1 MNKQETAHWLL
12 TAGLTVGVV
21 ASLSIGEY
29 NRQQLQ
35 ANLRQ
40 ASVEQ
45 SNLCLGLQTEIEAW
59 RLEATG
65 RDMLLQG
72 QLNDIRE
79 VLGFGII
86 NTGIAGE

>member
-29 NRQQLQ
+29 NRQQLELSMQEQ
-35 ANLRQ
+35 AVLCKAQ
-40 ASVEQ
+40 GEQ
-45 SNLCLGLQTEIEAW
+45 W

-65 RDMLLQG
+65 RDMVLLG
-72 QLNDIRE
+72 ELNEARE
-79 VLGFGII
+79 LLGLEVI
-86 NTGIAGE
+86 NTGIAE